1 MSSIQNQ
8 NGNLIG
14 TLKPQGVLKAAI
26 SKPLIVSD
34 DETVY
39 ILRDEYGNEA
49 VGVLVDVETV
59 LDATPNDIRK
69 GVTAVTEE
77 GITVGEKVIPIYF
90 TTYGYNLIPSGE
102 VIRISFVSD
111 DMQLADFTHLQA
123 LVCLFDGSVSKSVAT
138 EMVVISD
145 SVYNVR
151 SNEKLATV
159 VKDVEN
165 DRIDLTIINTSESM
179 LLVRYFTCKEVL

>member
-1 MSSIQNQ
+1 MSSIHSQ
-8 NGNLIG
+8 NGNLTG
-14 TLKPQGVLKAAI
+14 ALKPQGVLKGAI

-39 ILRDEYGNEA
+39 VLRDSKGNER

-69 GVTAVTEE
+69 GVTAVTEK

-90 TTYGYNLIPSGE
+90 TTYGYNLIPSGKA
-102 VIRISFVSD
+102 IRISFVSN

-123 LVCLFDGSVSKSVAT
+123 LVCLFDGSVVKSVAT
-138 EMVVISD
+138 EMVVIGD
-145 SVYNVR
+145 GVYR
-151 SNEKLATV
+151 AQSNEKIATV

-165 DRIDLTIINTSESM
+165 DRIDLTITNTSESM